1 MFKRPVAFG
10 NVVVPGV
17 VENERIKTVGRVV
30 VAIVGL
36 ERTTTVGRVVV
47 IDCVGIERI
56 DSIRRVAA
64 AGCVAKERLKTVGS
78 VATARCVAKERSKTD
93 GRVEEA
99 CCEVEERTIAS
110 AVLLLGYPPSGGG
123 LTAHTAGENPNQ
135 TSVARIVF
143 SRISG
148 FIWFFLSFN

>member
-17 VENERIKTVGRVV
+17 VEHERIKTVGRVV

-36 ERTTTVGRVVV
+36 ERTTTGGRVVV

-78 VATARCVAKERSKTD
+78 
-93 GRVEEA
+93 VEEA

-135 TSVARIVF
+135 TSGARIVF

-148 FIWFFLSFN
+148 FIGFFLSFN

>member
-36 ERTTTVGRVVV
+36 ERTTSGGRVVV

-78 VATARCVAKERSKTD
+78 VADARCVLKERSKTD
-93 GRVEEA
+93 GR
-99 CCEVEERTIAS
+99 
-110 AVLLLGYPPSGGG
+110 GG

-143 SRISG
+143 SRIST